1 MDLGF
6 IQQNKMNKIL
16 LEIYSKE
23 NCQLCDELKEIV
35 KKVNKKIDFEIKEID
50 ITKDVDIFEKYK
62 YDIPVVHLNGIIAFK
77 HRITEDELIKKLSSR
92 KF

>member
-6 IQQNKMNKIL
+6 IQQNKMSKIL

-50 ITKDVDIFEKYK
+50 ITKDNDIFEKYK

-77 HRITEDELIKKLSSR
+77 HRITESELIKKLSSR

>member
-1 MDLGF
+1 
-6 IQQNKMNKIL
+6 MNKVL

-23 NCQLCDELKEIV
+23 NCELCDKLKEV
-35 KKVNKKIDFEIKEID
+35 VNKVHKNIEFDIKEID
-50 ITKDVDIFEKYK
+50 ITKDPEIFEKYK